1 MPDDTDEWIDSV
13 LGPYR
18 PPEENSMPEPVP
30 TPVPAPVVPPPL
42 PDIWVQRIEAIK
54 GLIVAVLPY
63 LVAIGGGAGWWHSA
77 IQNGGKLESVTS
89 ELKSVT
95 AKVDESA
102 RMMARP
108 PLMVG
113 QAPPKQ

>member
-1 MPDDTDEWIDSV
+1 MPDPS
-13 LGPYR
+13 
-18 PPEENSMPEPVP
+18 PPTVP
-30 TPVPAPVVPPPL
+30 PAPDV
-42 PDIWVQRIEAIK
+42 WVQRIEAFK
-54 GLIVAVLPY
+54 SLLVAILPY

-102 RMMARP
+102 KLMTSRP
-108 PLMVG
+108 ITTGAKP
-113 QAPPKQ
+113 Q

>member
-1 MPDDTDEWIDSV
+1 MVDDTVEWIDSV
-13 LGPYR
+13 LGPYSPPTTR
-18 PPEENSMPEPVP
+18 PAMPEPVSP
-30 TPVPAPVVPPPL
+30 TPPAPL

-77 IQNGGKLESVTS
+77 VQNGDKLQSVTS
-89 ELKSVT
+89 KLDSVT